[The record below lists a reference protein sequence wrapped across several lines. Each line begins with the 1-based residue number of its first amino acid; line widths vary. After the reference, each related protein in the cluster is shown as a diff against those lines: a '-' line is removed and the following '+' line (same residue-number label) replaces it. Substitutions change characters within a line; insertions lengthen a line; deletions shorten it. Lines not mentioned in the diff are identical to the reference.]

1 MADPN
6 LALIGA
12 LRQAARSLENGAH
25 YAWDHHG
32 SCNCGHLLQVVT
44 SLSKDEILRNAHT
57 GIGEWTELGEEYCI
71 NTGTPLGLMVKGL
84 QEAGLTAT
92 DIHHIEY
99 LSDKKVLQYLPG
111 GFRWLK
117 KNRREDVV
125 LYFEAFADMLEEQ
138 YAQLPVNI
146 KILLPDN
153 IAVL

>member
-1 MADPN
+1 MAKATIP
-6 LALIGA
+6 LISA
-12 LRQAARSLENGAH
+12 LREAAIRLRQGAH
-25 YAWDHHG
+25 YAWGNHG
-32 SCNCGHLLQVVT
+32 ACNCGHLLQVMT
-44 SLSKDEILRNAHT
+44 SFSEQEILRYAHT